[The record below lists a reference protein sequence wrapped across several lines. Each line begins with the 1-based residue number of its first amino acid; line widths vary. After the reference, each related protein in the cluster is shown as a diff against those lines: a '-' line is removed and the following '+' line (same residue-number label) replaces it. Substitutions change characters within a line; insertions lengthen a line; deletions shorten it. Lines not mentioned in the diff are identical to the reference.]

1 MQEAIWDKRP
11 TPVENGTSP
20 VHRRAHEKP
29 SRKGRAR
36 KKQAAS
42 GHEKSPAQGRA
53 RVVRRDGT
61 RPERPGEGYQ
71 AAIAFTRAAR
81 RETFR
86 EALFL

>member
-1 MQEAIWDKRP
+1 MQGAIRDNRP

-20 VHRRAHEKP
+20 VHRPEREKP
-29 SRKGRAR
+29 GRTGRAR
-36 KKQAAS
+36 KNPAAR

-53 RVVRRDGT
+53 RIVGRDGA
-61 RPERPGEGYQ
+61 RPERPGEGCQ
-71 AAIAFTRAAR
+71 AAMAFTRAAR